1 MTICPIAL
9 AIGCEKCPAFKFCPL
24 TYVLGDQQEE
34 ESFPTAEEEVIP
46 EKKKPLTKDERLAL
60 IKKSAVMVQP
70 VKVFRPDTEGNLR
83 LVRVISRNKSFDERL
98 RNRGR

>member
-46 EKKKPLTKDERLAL
+46 EKKSTDDQK
-60 IKKSAVMVQP
+60 
-70 VKVFRPDTEGNLR
+70 
-83 LVRVISRNKSFDERL
+83 VISDVNYEKAKKNKRERDL
-98 RNRGR
+98 KTWKNLDTY

>member
-34 ESFPTAEEEVIP
+34 ESFPTAEEEVVS

-60 IKKSAVMVQP
+60 IKESAEKKSV
-70 VKVFRPDTEGNLR
+70 DDIDWL
-83 LVRVISRNKSFDERL
+83 S
-98 RNRGR
+98 